1 MNSLEYIKNIYKPY
15 RITKMKN
22 ATIIDSSEGKF
33 VLKKENKDLYT
44 LFNYL
49 NKRGFDNFP
58 KLIKNF
64 RDEENL
70 FEYVEEEQIFEEQ
83 KLLEMSSVVAS
94 LHNKT
99 VYFKKSKLD
108 DYKEIYEN
116 IDNNLSYLSTYYNAL
131 FLKNLSY
138 EYQSPDKYLFCRNYS
153 KYINSIKFCKDKLDS
168 WYEKVKD
175 KDKVRVSVIHN
186 NLAMEH
192 FLYSLRNSSL
202 ISWDNYKIDTPVL
215 DFITL
220 FHNEYLN
227 IDFSAYLE
235 HYFNA
240 FELNDDEKDLLFI
253 LLNLPINLQKNDNL
267 QKNTINVHNN
277 ILYLLKAEKL
287 TKEYYSNNSDNE

>member
-1 MNSLEYIKNIYKPY
+1 
-15 RITKMKN
+15 
-22 ATIIDSSEGKF
+22 
-33 VLKKENKDLYT
+33 
-44 LFNYL
+44 
-49 NKRGFDNFP
+49 
-58 KLIKNF
+58 
-64 RDEENL
+64 
-70 FEYVEEEQIFEEQ
+70 
-83 KLLEMSSVVAS
+83 MSSVVAS

-99 VYFKKSKLD
+99 VYFKKTKLD

-116 IDNNLSYLSTYYNAL
+116 IDNNLTYLSTYYNAL

-192 FLYSLRNSSL
+192 FLYALRNSSL

-215 DFITL
+215 DFVTL

-227 IDFSAYLE
+227 ADFSAYLE

-253 LLNLPINLQKNDNL
+253 LLNIPINLQKNDNI

>member
-1 MNSLEYIKNIYKPY
+1 
-15 RITKMKN
+15 
-22 ATIIDSSEGKF
+22 
-33 VLKKENKDLYT
+33 
-44 LFNYL
+44 
-49 NKRGFDNFP
+49 
-58 KLIKNF
+58 
-64 RDEENL
+64 
-70 FEYVEEEQIFEEQ
+70 
-83 KLLEMSSVVAS
+83 MSSVVAS

-186 NLAMEH
+186 NLAMDH

-253 LLNLPINLQKNDNL
+253 LLNIPINLQKNDNI

>member
-83 KLLEMSSVVAS
+83 KLLEMSLVVAS

-116 IDNNLSYLSTYYNAL
+116 IDNNLAYLSTYYNAL

-215 DFITL
+215 DFVTL

-227 IDFSAYLE
+227 ADFSAYLE
-235 HYFNA
+235 HYFGA

-253 LLNLPINLQKNDNL
+253 LLNIPINLQKNDNI

>member
-1 MNSLEYIKNIYKPY
+1 MNSLEYIKNLYKPY
-15 RITKMKN
+15 RITKLKN

-33 VLKKENKDLYT
+33 VLKKENKDLYS

-49 NKRGFDNFP
+49 QKRGFTGFP

-70 FEYVEEEQIFEEQ
+70 FEFVEDEPIFTEQ
-83 KLLEMSSVVAS
+83 KLLELSSVIAS

-99 VYFKKSKLD
+99 VYFKNSKLD

-116 IDNNLSYLSTYYNAL
+116 IDNNISYLKTVYNSL
-131 FLKNLSY
+131 FLKYLSY
-138 EYQSPDKYLFCRNYS
+138 EYQSPPQYLFCRNYS
-153 KYINSIKFCKDKLDS
+153 KYNVALNFCKERLDV

-175 KDKVRVSVIHN
+175 QEKVRVSVVHN
-186 NLAMEH
+186 NLEMDH
-192 FLYSLRNSSL
+192 FMYSERGPAL

-215 DFITL
+215 DFVNL
-220 FHNEYLN
+220 FHNEYLTC
-227 IDFSAYLE
+227 DFSPYLE
-235 HYFNA
+235 NYLST

-253 LLNLPINLQKNDNL
+253 LLNIPLNLKKSDNI
-267 QKNTINVHNN
+267 QKNTINIHNN

-287 TKEYYSNNSDNE
+287 TKEYYSNNSDNK

>member
-1 MNSLEYIKNIYKPY
+1 MNSLEYIKNLYNPY
-15 RITKMKN
+15 RITKISN
-22 ATIIDSSEGKF
+22 AIILDSSVGKF

-49 NKRGFDNFP
+49 NKRGFNNFP

-64 RDEENL
+64 REEENL
-70 FEYVEEEQIFEEQ
+70 FEFVKEDNIFEEQ
-83 KLLEMSSVVAS
+83 KLLELSMVLAS

-99 VYFKKSKLD
+99 VYFKKVKLD

-116 IDNNLSYLSTYYNAL
+116 IDNNLKYLDAYYNGI

-153 KYINSIKFCKDKLDS
+153 KINGAIKFCKDRLDN

-175 KDKVRVSVIHN
+175 NEKVRVSIVHN
-186 NLAMEH
+186 NLSMEH
-192 FLYSLRNSSL
+192 FIYNENSSSL
-202 ISWDNYKIDTPVL
+202 ISWDNYKIDTPIL

-227 IDFSAYLE
+227 MDFSPFLEQYLSS
-235 HYFNA
+235 
-240 FELNDDEKDLLFI
+240 FELTDDEKDLLFI
-253 LLNLPINLQKNDNL
+253 LLNIPIRLEKNDDI
-267 QKNTINVHNN
+267 QKNTIKVHNN

-287 TKEYYSNNSDNE
+287 TKEYYGINSDNE

>member
-1 MNSLEYIKNIYKPY
+1 MNSLEYIKNLYKPY
-15 RITKMKN
+15 RITKMKS

-70 FEYVEEEQIFEEQ
+70 FEYVEEEKIFEEQ

-94 LHNKT
+94 LHNKP

-116 IDNNLSYLSTYYNAL
+116 IDNNLSYLGTYYNAL
-131 FLKNLSY
+131 FLKDLSY

-153 KYINSIKFCKDKLDS
+153 KYIGAIKFCKDRLDS

-175 KDKVRVSVIHN
+175 NEKVRVSVVHN

-215 DFITL
+215 DFVTL

-227 IDFSAYLE
+227 ADFSAYLE
-235 HYFNA
+235 HYFSA

-253 LLNLPINLQKNDNL
+253 LLNIPLNLQKSDNI

-287 TKEYYSNNSDNE
+287 TKEYYSNNSDDE